1 MIGMALHPIEA
12 VVALVDVTKRFGGA
26 VAADNVSLNLYAGQV
41 VSLVGENGAGKSTL
55 MKILAGVQPPD
66 EGRVLLRG
74 EPVSFSSARQAEGA
88 GITMIPQELD
98 LFDELSVAEN
108 LFIGRTRPRTR
119 LGGIDF
125 AKMASRT
132 REIFAELNLNI
143 DPGVPVGS
151 LRAAARQL
159 VAIARALV
167 TETSVLILDEPTAAL
182 TDTEAQTLLKLVRQ
196 LVARGTAILYV
207 SHRLDEVF
215 AISDIITILRD
226 GKVIE
231 SLPPTELDQAR
242 LVKLMVG
249 RDVNHLYARTRHEL
263 GEVVLSTDRL
273 SRTGDFTDVSL
284 TVRAGEIL
292 GISGLIGAGRT
303 EFAHALV
310 GVTRPTAGVFEVL
323 GKPRRFRSPREAMN
337 AGIGYVP
344 EERRS
349 EGLVLEFSVGENI
362 TYSSLPAI
370 SRIGLVDARAER
382 RIVTEQVKALG
393 IKARRP
399 SMPVSLLSGG
409 NQQKVVLAKALVT
422 KPKLL
427 ILDEPTRGVDVGAKA
442 EIYALI
448 DQLGKQG
455 TAIIL
460 ISSELPEVLSMSDRI
475 AVMRLGRLVAEF
487 THDEANAELIGAAQ
501 AGAGGVTDKEFSA

>member
-1 MIGMALHPIEA
+1 MASTDVA
-12 VVALVDVTKRFGGA
+12 VVALADVTKKFGGA
-26 VAADNVSLNLYAGQV
+26 IAAGNVSLQLHAGKV
-41 VSLVGENGAGKSTL
+41 LSLVGENGAGKSTL

-66 EGRVLLRG
+66 EGTVLLRG
-74 EPVSFSSARQAEGA
+74 EPVTFSTARQAEAA

-98 LFDELSVAEN
+98 LFNELSVAEN

-119 LGGIDF
+119 LGSIDY
-125 AKMASRT
+125 AAMATRT
-132 REIFAELNLNI
+132 REIFTELELDI

-167 TETSVLILDEPTAAL
+167 TNTAVLILDEPTAAL
-182 TDTEAQTLLKLVRQ
+182 TDTEAQTLLTLVRQ
-196 LVARGTAILYV
+196 LASRGTAIMYV
-207 SHRLDEVF
+207 SHRLNEVF
-215 AISDIITILRD
+215 AISDVITVLRD
-226 GKVIE
+226 GSVID
-231 SLPPTELDQAR
+231 SLPPADLDESR
-242 LVKLMVG
+242 LVRLMVG
-249 RDVNHLYARTRHEL
+249 RDVNHLYVRSRQEP
-263 GEVVLSTDRL
+263 GEVVLSTAGL
-273 SRTGDFTDVSL
+273 SRAGDFSDISL
-284 TVRAGEIL
+284 TVHAGEIL

-310 GVTRPTAGVFEVL
+310 GVTHPTGGSFEVL
-323 GKPRRFRSPREAMN
+323 GKQRRFSSPREAMN

-362 TYSSLPAI
+362 TYSTLPSI
-370 SRIGLVDARAER
+370 SRAGIVNARAER
-382 RIVTEQVKALG
+382 SIVKTQVKALG

-399 SMPVSLLSGG
+399 SMSVSLLSGG
-409 NQQKVVLAKALVT
+409 NQQKVVLAKALVIR
-422 KPKLL
+422 PKLL

-448 DQLGKQG
+448 DDLAKQG

-460 ISSELPEVLSMSDRI
+460 ISSELPEVLSMSDRV
-475 AVMRLGRLVAEF
+475 AVMRQGRVVAEF
-487 THDEANAELIGAAQ
+487 THDEATAELIGAAQ
-501 AGAGGVTDKEFSA
+501 AGAGELTERDFTA

>member
-1 MIGMALHPIEA
+1 MAPTDVA
-12 VVALVDVTKRFGGA
+12 VVALADVTKKFGGA
-26 VAADNVSLNLYAGQV
+26 IAANNVSLQLHAGKV
-41 VSLVGENGAGKSTL
+41 LSLVGENGAGKSTL
-55 MKILAGVQPPD
+55 MKIIAGVQPPD
-66 EGRVLLRG
+66 TGSVLLYG
-74 EPVSFSSARQAEGA
+74 EPVSFSTARQAEAA

-98 LFDELSVAEN
+98 LFNELSVAEN
-108 LFIGRTRPRTR
+108 LFIGRARPRTR
-119 LGGIDF
+119 IGGIDYLAM
-125 AKMASRT
+125 AKQT
-132 REIFAELNLNI
+132 REIFAELQLDI
-143 DPGVPVGS
+143 DPGVAVGS

-167 TETSVLILDEPTAAL
+167 TDTAVLILDEPTAAL
-182 TDTEAQTLLKLVRQ
+182 TDTEAQTLLTLVRQ
-196 LVARGTAILYV
+196 LAARGTAVVYV
-207 SHRLDEVF
+207 SHRLDEIF
-215 AISDIITILRD
+215 AISDVITVLRD
-226 GKVIE
+226 GSVID
-231 SLPPTELDQAR
+231 SLPPAELDETR

-249 RDVNHLYARTRHEL
+249 RDVNHLYTRSRREP
-263 GEVVLSTDRL
+263 GEVVLSTSSL
-273 SRTGDFTDVSL
+273 SRTGDFSDINL

-310 GVTRPTAGVFEVL
+310 GVTRPTGGTFEL
-323 GKPRRFRSPREAMN
+323 LRQQRKFSSPREAMD

-370 SRIGLVDARAER
+370 SRGGLVNVRAER
-382 RIVTEQVKALG
+382 SIVKTQVKALG

-399 SMPVSLLSGG
+399 STSVSLLSGG

-422 KPKLL
+422 RPKLL

-448 DQLGKQG
+448 DDLAKQG

-460 ISSELPEVLSMSDRI
+460 ISSELPEVLSMSDRV
-475 AVMRLGRLVAEF
+475 AVMRQGRVVVEF
-487 THDEANAELIGAAQ
+487 THEQATAELIGAAQ
-501 AGAGGVTDKEFSA
+501 AGAAEVTEKDFNA

>member
-1 MIGMALHPIEA
+1 MAPTDVA
-12 VVALVDVTKRFGGA
+12 VVALADVTKKFGGA
-26 VAADNVSLNLYAGQV
+26 IAADNVSLQLHAGKV
-41 VSLVGENGAGKSTL
+41 LSLVGENGAGKSTL

-66 EGRVLLRG
+66 EGTVLLRG
-74 EPVSFSSARQAEGA
+74 EPVTFSTARQAEAA

-98 LFDELSVAEN
+98 LFNELSVAEN

-119 LGGIDF
+119 LGGIDY
-125 AKMASRT
+125 AAMATRT
-132 REIFAELNLNI
+132 REIFAELELEI

-167 TETSVLILDEPTAAL
+167 TDTAVLILDEPTAAL
-182 TDTEAQTLLKLVRQ
+182 TDTEAQTLLTLVRK
-196 LVARGTAILYV
+196 LASRGTAIMYV

-215 AISDIITILRD
+215 AISDVITVLRD
-226 GKVIE
+226 GSVIH
-231 SLPPTELDQAR
+231 SLPPAELDEAG

-249 RDVNHLYARTRHEL
+249 RDVNHLYVRSRREP
-263 GEVVLSTDRL
+263 GEVVLSTAGL
-273 SRTGDFTDVSL
+273 SRAGDFSDISL
-284 TVRAGEIL
+284 TVHAGEIL

-310 GVTRPTAGVFEVL
+310 GVTHHTGGSFEVL
-323 GKPRRFRSPREAMN
+323 GKQRKFGSPREAMD

-349 EGLVLEFSVGENI
+349 EGLVLDFSVGENI
-362 TYSSLPAI
+362 TYSTLPAI
-370 SRIGLVDARAER
+370 SRAGIVNTRAER
-382 RIVTEQVKALG
+382 SIVKTQVKALG

-399 SMPVSLLSGG
+399 SMSVSLLSGG

-422 KPKLL
+422 RPKLL

-448 DQLGKQG
+448 DDLAKQG

-460 ISSELPEVLSMSDRI
+460 ISSELPEVLSMSDRV
-475 AVMRLGRLVAEF
+475 AVMRQGRVVAEF
-487 THDEANAELIGAAQ
+487 THDEATAELIGAAQ
-501 AGAGGVTDKEFSA
+501 AGAGEVSEKDFTA